1 MVIYNFGKDW
11 EVADADGENT
21 ISGYIENY
29 AIEEGKLKLSILDM
43 KVLPSNKSAILK
55 SKKSKIDIVLS
66 KSYLDSNKLL
76 NTSQLVLET
85 VNDQKIIEFLQSN
98 DNVLYYESKDI
109 NTVSSRYFN
118 KTGSIIAY

>member
-1 MVIYNFGKDW
+1 MLT
-11 EVADADGENT
+11 ENT

-98 DNVLYYESKDI
+98 DNVL
-109 NTVSSRYFN
+109 
-118 KTGSIIAY
+118 